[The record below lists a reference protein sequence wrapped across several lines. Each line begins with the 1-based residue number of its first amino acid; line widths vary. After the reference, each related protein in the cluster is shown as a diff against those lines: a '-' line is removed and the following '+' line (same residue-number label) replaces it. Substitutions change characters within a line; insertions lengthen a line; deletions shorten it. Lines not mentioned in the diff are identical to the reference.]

1 VFAFDETVLFG
12 FGFGIGPPEMILL
25 LGVALLLYGGRL
37 PEVARGWGKTFAE
50 FRRSISGIQNDIN
63 EAIYAEPD
71 RLEYHES
78 SPLEE
83 QQADSSNN
91 NDDDFP
97 NPQSEVRNQE
107 GD

>member
-1 VFAFDETVLFG
+1 
-12 FGFGIGPPEMILL
+12 MLL

-37 PEVARGWGKTFAE
+37 PEVARDWGKTFSE
-50 FRRSISGIQNDIN
+50 FRRGLSGIQSEIN

-71 RLEYHES
+71 RLEYHS

-83 QQADSSNN
+83 QQADSDDNSSSS

-97 NPQSEVRNQE
+97 NPQSAIDIQE
-107 GD
+107 GDIQKGD